1 MTRSLC
7 AISIHHTCPS
17 QTVNLVVGSVYATW
31 TGTRRTR
38 VHGERYVYQ
47 GPASLTRQSW
57 QCIDCTHVTTML
69 AHNGI
74 SRASPSIG
82 SRLTAFWTHFRSR
95 RHRAVGAS
103 TRAAGGHFLIM
114 LLTLMHDVERWS
126 TGDSRVKLVSRV
138 HRASECLPATNHRR
152 LAVQTFGSGFVDAR
166 QTCDT
171 VTFLCAEEA
180 RRDAR
185 QSTIEGTACYYAHL
199 GVPSATQGL
208 ILLQRAHWSGTLWQ
222 HWYRVAMAT
231 TYATPRPQQIP
242 HPLHH
247 LACWTPVYLV
257 MICMNVN
264 KAVHWRPA
272 CLQIRSAIDS
282 PTTGAQKQARCACVP
297 QADWNS

>member
-1 MTRSLC
+1 MPSVNSSVTTTDLCDEGVFVLGRGGSVRAVMTRSLC

-38 VHGERYVYQ
+38 VHGERHVYQ

-103 TRAAGGHFLIM
+103 TRAADGHFLIM
-114 LLTLMHDVERWS
+114 LMTLMHDVERWS

-138 HRASECLPATNHRR
+138 HRASECLPATNHRPARGADIWIR
-152 LAVQTFGSGFVDAR
+152 L
-166 QTCDT
+166 C
-171 VTFLCAEEA
+171 
-180 RRDAR
+180 RRE
-185 QSTIEGTACYYAHL
+185 TNL
-199 GVPSATQGL
+199 
-208 ILLQRAHWSGTLWQ
+208 
-222 HWYRVAMAT
+222 
-231 TYATPRPQQIP
+231 
-242 HPLHH
+242 
-247 LACWTPVYLV
+247 
-257 MICMNVN
+257 
-264 KAVHWRPA
+264 
-272 CLQIRSAIDS
+272 
-282 PTTGAQKQARCACVP
+282 
-297 QADWNS
+297 